1 MSMQSSQFCIDEEH
15 NQLDSMLILCQLH
28 QEIRGRRDKKL
39 MRLLAS
45 QFVQSLRSVY
55 NSDNTNSHW
64 KNLIK
69 KANELLM
76 NVQNGN
82 YALSMTM
89 TGHLLDSLAHG
100 IRHTEYK
107 RDSMYLQ

>member
-1 MSMQSSQFCIDEEH
+1 MSMQSNQFCIEEEH
-15 NQLDSMLILCQLH
+15 NQADSMLILCQLH

-39 MRLLAS
+39 MRLLAA

-55 NSDNTNSHW
+55 NSDSGSSHC
-64 KNLIK
+64 KSLIN

-100 IRHTEYK
+100 IRPAEYN
-107 RDSMYLQ
+107 RDRKYLQ